1 MIYSVKAK
9 MGTPRGVLTPANLL
23 EKAVSAL
30 KKGGLVA
37 FPTDTLYALG
47 AHAFIEEAVSRVY
60 EAKGRPQGMAL
71 PLLLGSPEQID
82 SVAVDVPQA
91 ARDLAEGFWP
101 GAVTLVLYKAPSVST
116 TITGGRD
123 TVAVRVPSH
132 PLALALIEG
141 VGAPVTGTSANRSGG
156 PDPVSAEVVREHLG
170 ESVDVVLDEGPCSLA
185 EASTIVDMTAEPP
198 RIVRA
203 GAVARSELERF
214 CPGIAE
220 A

>member
-1 MIYSVKAK
+1 MV
-9 MGTPRGVLTPANLL
+9 
-23 EKAVSAL
+23 EKAVSTL

-71 PLLLGSPEQID
+71 PLLLGTPADID
-82 SVAVDVPQA
+82 SVAVDVPQS
-91 ARDLAEGFWP
+91 ARVLADRFWP
-101 GAVTLVLYKAPSVST
+101 GAVTLILFKAPTVSD

-132 PLALALIEG
+132 PLALSLIEG
-141 VGAPVTGTSANRSGG
+141 AGAPLTGTSANRSGG
-156 PDPVSAEVVREHLG
+156 PDPVSAEVVRENLG

-185 EASTIVDMTAEPP
+185 EASTIVDMTAQPP

-203 GAVARSELERF
+203 GAVARSDLERF

-220 A
+220 S

>member
-1 MIYSVKAK
+1 
-9 MGTPRGVLTPANLL
+9 MGTPRAVQTPAYML

-30 KKGGLVA
+30 NRGGLVA

-47 AHAFIEEAVSRVY
+47 AHAFMEEAVSRVY

-71 PLLLGSPEQID
+71 PLLLGSPGEID
-82 SVAVDVPQA
+82 RVAVDVPQA
-91 ARDLAEGFWP
+91 AWDLAERFWP
-101 GAVTLVLYKAPSVST
+101 GAVTMVLYKAPSVSS

-132 PLALALIEG
+132 PLALALMEG
-141 VGAPVTGTSANRSGG
+141 VGAPLTGTSANRSGG
-156 PDPVSAEVVREHLG
+156 PDPVTAEVVRQHLG
-170 ESVDVVLDEGPCSLA
+170 EAVDVVLDEGPCPLA

-203 GAVARSELERF
+203 GAVSRAELERF

>member
-1 MIYSVKAK
+1 

-23 EKAVSAL
+23 EKAVSTL

-71 PLLLGSPEQID
+71 PLLLGSPDDID

-101 GAVTLVLYKAPSVST
+101 GAVTLVLYKAPSVSS

-132 PLALALIEG
+132 PLALALIDG
-141 VGAPVTGTSANRSGG
+141 AGAPVTGTSANRSGG

-170 ESVDVVLDEGPCSLA
+170 ESVDVVLDEGPCSIA

>member
-1 MIYSVKAK
+1 

-23 EKAVSAL
+23 EKAVSTL

-71 PLLLGSPEQID
+71 PLLLGSQEQID

-91 ARDLAEGFWP
+91 ARDLAGGFWP

-141 VGAPVTGTSANRSGG
+141 AGAPVTGTSANRSGG

-185 EASTIVDMTAEPP
+185 EASTIVDMTSEPP

-214 CPGIAE
+214 CPGIVE